1 MAFLSAFDIA
11 ASGMTAQRLRLDVA
25 AQNITN
31 IESTRTEGGGA
42 YRRKMVVFQA
52 EDNSFSSVMRRTM
65 NLGRNDERNAGVI
78 VTQIVD
84 DETEMEMV
92 YNPEH
97 PDADEN
103 GYVTMPNVDL
113 IKETTDAMAAT
124 RSYQANITAFNAIKL
139 MAQKALEIGK

>member
-84 DETEMEMV
+84 DDTEMEMV

>member
-1 MAFLSAFDIA
+1 MAFLSAFDIC

-31 IESTRTEGGGA
+31 IETTRTESGGP

-52 EDNSFSSVMRRTM
+52 EDNSFASVMRRTM

-92 YNPEH
+92 YDPEH
-97 PDADEN
+97 PDADED

>member
-1 MAFLSAFDIA
+1 MAFLSAFDIC

-25 AQNITN
+25 SQNVVN
-31 IESTRTEGGGA
+31 IQTTRTEGGET

-52 EDNSFSSVMRRTM
+52 ADDSFRSVMRRTM
-65 NLGRNDERNAGVI
+65 NRGRDGERNAGVI

-84 DETEMEMV
+84 DETEMQMV